1 MLRAR
6 RGRSRNFDVVV
17 VVYTCACKIG
27 IMFDVLDGGLIWNPV
42 GSVFFFS
49 MTTMLLVSFITR
61 QVVCRSM

>member
-27 IMFDVLDGGLIWNPV
+27 IMFDFLDGGLIWNPV
-42 GSVFFFS
+42 GSVFF
-49 MTTMLLVSFITR
+49 SFL
-61 QVVCRSM
+61 